1 MIKQNIAI
9 YSIPILYNILKE
21 LEGELNYNIIFV
33 PNKTALDK
41 IDFSSMLLLTE
52 KKNLHQ
58 ANVLELN
65 FPLEISKL
73 VEKINIQFL
82 KFKTKENSN
91 FSIGNYIINLNSR
104 ELI

>member
-41 IDFSSMLLLTE
+41 IDFSLC
-52 KKNLHQ
+52 
-58 ANVLELN
+58 
-65 FPLEISKL
+65 F
-73 VEKINIQFL
+73 
-82 KFKTKENSN
+82 
-91 FSIGNYIINLNSR
+91 Y
-104 ELI
+104 